1 MKANDEGV
9 VAALKLR
16 FGTAEH
22 EIERMLGFYVG
33 RYETVAAFIRDWLTE
48 RLAEQAG
55 WMLQYIHIEHISAAA
70 LKLGRITTM
79 PVRAST
85 GRRSEV
91 YVFLFKP

>member
-1 MKANDEGV
+1 MKADDEGV
-9 VAALKLR
+9 AAALKLR

-33 RYETVAAFIRDWLTE
+33 RYETVAAFVRDWLTE

-55 WMLQYIHIEHISAAA
+55 WMLQYIHIERISEAA

-79 PVRAST
+79 PAST
-85 GRRSEV
+85 STRRGSEV

>member
-1 MKANDEGV
+1 MTADDEDV

-22 EIERMLGFYVG
+22 EVERMLGFYVG
-33 RYETVAAFIRDWLTE
+33 RYETVAAFVRDWLTE

-55 WMLQYIHIEHISAAA
+55 WMLQYIHVERISAAA
-70 LKLGRITTM
+70 FRLGRITTM
-79 PVRAST
+79 PVSAVA

>member
-1 MKANDEGV
+1 MKAADEGV
-9 VAALKLR
+9 AAALKLR

-33 RYETVAAFIRDWLTE
+33 RYETVAAFVRDWLTE
-48 RLAEQAG
+48 RLAEQAE
-55 WMLQYIHIEHISAAA
+55 WMLQYIHVELISAAA

-79 PVRAST
+79 PVSAAA

-91 YVFLFKP
+91 YVFLYKP